1 MKNLKEL
8 NETINNNTLLTFEE
22 YAAIREPSYNI
33 IINDYA
39 TKLLARAKDNGVEM
53 TREEAEEIARR
64 EIPTSYV
71 PEWMTNLR
79 ISANIAGTTLCYLE
93 GLKSSLE
100 RIEDLFRVVHELDID
115 AYIERHANDF
125 KRDKKDGVT

>member
-1 MKNLKEL
+1 MKNLSEL
-8 NETINNNTLLTFEE
+8 EQTLRKNTLLSFEE
-22 YAAIREPSYNI
+22 YAAIREPAYNI

-39 TKLLARAKDNGVEM
+39 TKLMKKAKDEGVEI
-53 TREEAEEIARR
+53 TREEAEEIARK
-64 EIPTSYV
+64 EIPTNYV

-100 RIEDLFRVVHELDID
+100 RIEDLLRVVHEEDID
-115 AYIERHANDF
+115 AYIDRHANDLR
-125 KRDKKDGVT
+125 RDNKTE

>member
-1 MKNLKEL
+1 MKNLSEL
-8 NETINNNTLLTFEE
+8 EQTMRNNTLLSFEE
-22 YAAIREPSYNI
+22 YAAIREPAYNI

-39 TKLLARAKDNGVEM
+39 SKLMKKAKDEGVEM
-53 TREEAEEIARR
+53 TREEAEEIARK
-64 EIPTSYV
+64 EIPTNYV

-100 RIEDLFRVVHELDID
+100 RIEDLLRVVHEEDID
-115 AYIERHANDF
+115 AYIDRHANDLR
-125 KRDKKDGVT
+125 RDNKTE

>member
-1 MKNLKEL
+1 MKNLSEL
-8 NETINNNTLLTFEE
+8 EQTMRNNTLLSFEE
-22 YAAIREPSYNI
+22 YAAIREPAYNI

-39 TKLLARAKDNGVEM
+39 TKLMKKAKDEGVEI
-53 TREEAEEIARR
+53 TRKEAEEIARK
-64 EIPTSYV
+64 EIPTNYV

-100 RIEDLFRVVHELDID
+100 RIEDLLRVVHEEDID
-115 AYIERHANDF
+115 AYIDRHANDLR
-125 KRDKKDGVT
+125 RDNKTE